1 MAGLS
6 SMESVWH
13 MSLASHQETITRLRD
28 EINRHN
34 YLYYVLDSPEI
45 PDGEYDRLLREL
57 QSLEAQHTE
66 LITIDSPTQRVGAA
80 PIAAFGTVRHRLPML
95 SLDNAFDDDEVVA
108 FDRRICER
116 LAAEA
121 VEYVA
126 EPKLDGLAISIR
138 YERGQLVQAAT
149 RGDGESGED
158 VTHNVRTIPTVPL
171 RLMGSGWPELLEVRG
186 EVYMPTAGFEAFN
199 ERARASDE
207 KEFVNPRNA
216 AAGSLRQ
223 LDPRI
228 TATRPLALFCY
239 GVGEVLAGTLPDNHF
254 AILEQLKQWGFCI
267 NPEIRRVS
275 GVTGLIEYFAMIGEK
290 RAGLAY
296 EIDGVVYKVN
306 DLSQRET
313 LGFVSRAPRWAI
325 AHKFPAQEAL
335 TKVLD
340 IEVQVGRTGA
350 VTPVARLEPVFVGGV
365 TVSNAT
371 LHNADEVQRK
381 DVRVGDTVIVS
392 RAGDVIP
399 RVASVV
405 LSKRPAEAVPFV
417 MPTKCPV
424 CDSDVIKP
432 EGEAVARCSGGLYC
446 AAQRKEAIKHF
457 ASRRAVDIDGLG
469 DKLIEQLVDS
479 DIIHDPADLYHLTQE
494 QLAKLERMAEKS
506 AANIIA
512 ALEQSKTTTLAR
524 FLFGLGIR
532 EVGEATAQALAN
544 GFGNLSAIMVA
555 DETRLQQ
562 TPDVGPIVAA
572 HIHAFFQQPHN
583 LEVINKL
590 LAAGLHWPD
599 VEVTETVLPLSGQTV
614 VLTGTMETLSRDQ
627 AKERLQALGAKVAG
641 SVSKKTSFVVAG
653 AEAGSKLTK
662 AEELGVEVMDEAG
675 LLALLQRHE

>member
-1 MAGLS
+1 
-6 SMESVWH
+6 
-13 MSLASHQETITRLRD
+13 MSLASDIEAIAQLRD
-28 EINRHN
+28 EINQHN
-34 YLYYVLDSPEI
+34 YLYYVLDA
-45 PDGEYDRLLREL
+45 PDISDSEYDRLLREL
-57 QSLEAQHTE
+57 QRLEALHPA
-66 LITIDSPTQRVGAA
+66 LISPDSPTQRVGAA
-80 PIAAFGTVRHRLPML
+80 PIKAFGTVRHTLPML
-95 SLDNAFDDDEVVA
+95 SLDNAFDEEEVSS
-108 FDRRICER
+108 FDRRVRER
-116 LAAEA
+116 LAVDE
-121 VEYVA
+121 VEYVV
-126 EPKLDGLAISIR
+126 EPKLDGLAISLR
-138 YERGQLVQAAT
+138 YEQGMLVQAAT
-149 RGDGESGED
+149 RGDGVTGED
-158 VTHNVRTIPTVPL
+158 VTHNVRTIPMVPL
-171 RLMGSGWPELLEVRG
+171 KLMGSGWPDVLEVRG

-199 ERARASDE
+199 ERARAKGE

-228 TATRPLALFCY
+228 TAERPLALYCY
-239 GVGEVLAGTLPDNHF
+239 GVGEVSGNTLPDNHF

-267 NPEIRRVS
+267 NPEVRVVQ
-275 GVTGLIEYFAMIGEK
+275 GVAGLLQCFATIGAK
-290 RAGLAY
+290 RSALAY

-306 DLSQRET
+306 DLAQRET
-313 LGFVSRAPRWAI
+313 LGFVSRAPRWAV
-325 AHKFPAQEAL
+325 AHKFPAQEEM
-335 TKVLD
+335 TTVLD

-350 VTPVARLEPVFVGGV
+350 ITPVARLKPVFVGGV

-405 LSKRPAEAVPFV
+405 LSKRPADAVPFV
-417 MPTKCPV
+417 MPTKCPI

-479 DIIHDPADLYHLTQE
+479 DIIHDPADLYSLKQE
-494 QLAKLERMAEKS
+494 QLAELERMAEKS

-544 GFGNLSAIMVA
+544 GFGNFPAIEAA
-555 DETRLQQ
+555 DQERLQQ

-572 HIHAFFQQPHN
+572 HVHAFFRQPHN
-583 LEVINKL
+583 LEVIDKL
-590 LAAGLHWPD
+590 IAAGLHWPD
-599 VEVTETVLPLSGQTV
+599 VEVTTAVQPLAGKTV

-653 AEAGSKLTK
+653 AEAGSKLSK
-662 AEELGVEVMDEAG
+662 AEELGIEVVDEAA
-675 LLALLQRHE
+675 LLALLQSHE

>member
-1 MAGLS
+1 
-6 SMESVWH
+6 
-13 MSLASHQETITRLRD
+13 MSLASDIEAIAQLRD
-28 EINRHN
+28 EINQHN
-34 YLYYVLDSPEI
+34 YLYYVLDA
-45 PDGEYDRLLREL
+45 PDISDSEYDRLLREL
-57 QSLEAQHTE
+57 QRLEALHPE
-66 LITIDSPTQRVGAA
+66 LISPDSPTQRVGAA
-80 PIAAFGTVRHRLPML
+80 PIKAFGTVRHTLPML
-95 SLDNAFDDDEVVA
+95 SLDNAFDDEEVSS
-108 FDRRICER
+108 FDRRVRER
-116 LAAEA
+116 LAVDE
-121 VEYVA
+121 VEYVV
-126 EPKLDGLAISIR
+126 EPKLDGLAISLR
-138 YERGQLVQAAT
+138 YEQGLLVQAAT
-149 RGDGESGED
+149 RGDGVTGED

-171 RLMGSGWPELLEVRG
+171 KLMGSGWPDVLEVRG
-186 EVYMPTAGFEAFN
+186 EVYMPMAGFEAFN
-199 ERARASDE
+199 ERARAKGE

-228 TATRPLALFCY
+228 TAERPLALYCY
-239 GVGEVLAGTLPDNHF
+239 GVGEVSGDTLPDNHF

-267 NPEIRRVS
+267 NPEIRLVR
-275 GVTGLIEYFAMIGEK
+275 GVAGLLQGFATIGAK
-290 RAGLAY
+290 RSALAY

-306 DLSQRET
+306 DLAQRET
-313 LGFVSRAPRWAI
+313 LGFVSRAPRWAV
-325 AHKFPAQEAL
+325 AHKFPAQEEM
-335 TKVLD
+335 TTVLD

-350 VTPVARLEPVFVGGV
+350 VTPVARLKPVFVGGV

-405 LSKRPAEAVPFV
+405 LSKRPADAVPFV
-417 MPTKCPV
+417 MLTKCPI

-479 DIIHDPADLYHLTQE
+479 DIIHDPADLYSLKQE
-494 QLAKLERMAEKS
+494 QLAALERMAEKS

-512 ALEQSKTTTLAR
+512 ALEQSKATTLAR

-544 GFGNLSAIMVA
+544 GFGNLSAIETA
-555 DETRLQQ
+555 DEERLQQ
-562 TPDVGPIVAA
+562 TPDVGPVVAA
-572 HIHAFFQQPHN
+572 HVHAFFRQPHN
-583 LEVINKL
+583 LEVIKKL
-590 LAAGLHWPD
+590 TAPGLLHWPD
-599 VEVTETVLPLSGQTV
+599 VEVTTAVQPLAGKTV
-614 VLTGTMETLSRDQ
+614 VLTGTMERLSRDQ

-653 AEAGSKLTK
+653 AEAGSKLSK
-662 AEELGVEVMDEAG
+662 AEELGIEVIDEAA
-675 LLALLQRHE
+675 LLALLQSHE

>member
-1 MAGLS
+1 
-6 SMESVWH
+6 
-13 MSLASHQETITRLRD
+13 MSLASDIEAIAQLRD
-28 EINRHN
+28 EINQHN
-34 YLYYVLDSPEI
+34 YLYYVLDA
-45 PDGEYDRLLREL
+45 PDISDSEYDRLLREL
-57 QSLEAQHTE
+57 QRLEALHPE
-66 LITIDSPTQRVGAA
+66 LISPDSPTQRVGAA
-80 PIAAFGTVRHRLPML
+80 PIKAFGTVRHTLPML
-95 SLDNAFDDDEVVA
+95 SLDNAFDEEEVSS
-108 FDRRICER
+108 FDRRVRER
-116 LAAEA
+116 LAVDE
-121 VEYVA
+121 VEYVV
-126 EPKLDGLAISIR
+126 EPKLDGLAISLR
-138 YERGQLVQAAT
+138 YEHGQLVQAAT
-149 RGDGESGED
+149 RGDGVTGED

-171 RLMGSGWPELLEVRG
+171 KLMGSGWPDVLEVRG
-186 EVYMPTAGFEAFN
+186 EVYMPMAGFEAFN
-199 ERARASDE
+199 ERARAKGE

-228 TATRPLALFCY
+228 TAERPLALYCY
-239 GVGEVLAGTLPDNHF
+239 GVGEVSGDTLPDNHF

-267 NPEIRRVS
+267 NPEIRLVQ
-275 GVTGLIEYFAMIGEK
+275 GVAGLLQCFAAIGAK
-290 RAGLAY
+290 RSALAY

-306 DLSQRET
+306 DLAQRET
-313 LGFVSRAPRWAI
+313 LGFVSRAPRWAV
-325 AHKFPAQEAL
+325 AHKFPAQEEM
-335 TKVLD
+335 TTVLD

-350 VTPVARLEPVFVGGV
+350 VTPVARLKPVFVGGV

-405 LSKRPAEAVPFV
+405 LSKRPADAVPFV
-417 MPTKCPV
+417 MPTKCPI

-479 DIIHDPADLYHLTQE
+479 DIIHDPADLYSLKQE
-494 QLAKLERMAEKS
+494 QLAALERMADKS

-512 ALEQSKTTTLAR
+512 ALEQSKATTLAR

-544 GFGNLSAIMVA
+544 GFGNLSAIAAA
-555 DETRLQQ
+555 DEERLQQ
-562 TPDVGPIVAA
+562 TPDVGPVVAA
-572 HIHAFFQQPHN
+572 HVHAFFRQPHN
-583 LEVINKL
+583 LEVIKKL
-590 LAAGLHWPD
+590 TAPGLLHWPD
-599 VEVTETVLPLSGQTV
+599 VEVTTAVQPLAGKTV
-614 VLTGTMETLSRDQ
+614 VLTGTMERLSRDQ

-653 AEAGSKLTK
+653 AEAGSKLSK
-662 AEELGVEVMDEAG
+662 AEELGIEVIDEAA
-675 LLALLQRHE
+675 LLALLESHG

>member
-1 MAGLS
+1 
-6 SMESVWH
+6 
-13 MSLASHQETITRLRD
+13 MSLASDIEAIAQLRD
-28 EINRHN
+28 EINQHN
-34 YLYYVLDSPEI
+34 YLYYVLDA
-45 PDGEYDRLLREL
+45 PDISDSEYDRLLREL
-57 QSLEAQHTE
+57 QRLEALHPE
-66 LITIDSPTQRVGAA
+66 LISPDSPTQRVGAA
-80 PIAAFGTVRHRLPML
+80 PIKAFGTVRHMLPML
-95 SLDNAFDDDEVVA
+95 SLDNAFDEEEVIS
-108 FDRRICER
+108 FDRRVRER
-116 LAAEA
+116 LAVDE
-121 VEYVA
+121 VEYVV

-138 YERGQLVQAAT
+138 YEQGLLVQAAT
-149 RGDGESGED
+149 RGDGVTGED

-171 RLMGSGWPELLEVRG
+171 KLMGSGWPDVLEVRG
-186 EVYMPTAGFEAFN
+186 EVYMPMAGFEVFN
-199 ERARASDE
+199 ERARAKGE

-228 TATRPLALFCY
+228 TAERPLALYCY
-239 GVGEVLAGTLPDNHF
+239 GVGEVSADTLPDNHF

-267 NPEIRRVS
+267 NPEVRVVQ
-275 GVTGLIEYFAMIGEK
+275 GVAGLLQCFATIGAK
-290 RAGLAY
+290 RSALAY

-306 DLSQRET
+306 DLAQRET
-313 LGFVSRAPRWAI
+313 LGFVSRAPRWAV
-325 AHKFPAQEAL
+325 AHKFPAQEEM
-335 TKVLD
+335 TTVLD

-350 VTPVARLEPVFVGGV
+350 ITPVARLKPVFVGGV

-405 LSKRPAEAVPFV
+405 LSKRPADAVPFV
-417 MPTKCPV
+417 MPTKCPI

-432 EGEAVARCSGGLYC
+432 EGEAVARCSGGLCC

-479 DIIHDPADLYHLTQE
+479 DIIHDPADLYSLKQE
-494 QLAKLERMAEKS
+494 QLAALERMADKS

-512 ALEQSKTTTLAR
+512 ALEQSKATTLAR

-544 GFGNLSAIMVA
+544 GFGNLPAIEAA
-555 DETRLQQ
+555 DEERLQQ

-572 HIHAFFQQPHN
+572 HVHAFFRQPHI
-583 LEVINKL
+583 LEVIDKL
-590 LAAGLHWPD
+590 IAAGLHWPD
-599 VEVTETVLPLSGQTV
+599 VEITTVAKPLAGKTV
-614 VLTGTMETLSRDQ
+614 VLTGTMQTLSRDQ

-653 AEAGSKLTK
+653 AEAGSKLSK
-662 AEELGVEVMDEAG
+662 AEELGIEVVDEAA
-675 LLALLQRHE
+675 LLALLQSHE